1 MYFKHENSWKPI
13 RETSAPLEK
22 WLILGLG
29 QGMCKL
35 RLEYIS
41 FFPRV
46 RQYSQ
51 TKETQAPT
59 ERAPIGQ
66 HWNNMNNRI
75 NNTVWDYNPKHKLCI
90 LEGLLLDMQLLSL
103 AVLSSSPTLGIEITL
118 KKKIIINK

>member
-1 MYFKHENSWKPI
+1 MANFRVGAGNI
-13 RETSAPLEK
+13 
-22 WLILGLG
+22 
-29 QGMCKL
+29 Q

-46 RQYSQ
+46 REYSQ

-75 NNTVWDYNPKHKLCI
+75 NNTVLDYNPKHKLCI
-90 LEGLLLDMQLLSL
+90 LEGLL
-103 AVLSSSPTLGIEITL
+103 SSPISKTCSS
-118 KKKIIINK
+118 